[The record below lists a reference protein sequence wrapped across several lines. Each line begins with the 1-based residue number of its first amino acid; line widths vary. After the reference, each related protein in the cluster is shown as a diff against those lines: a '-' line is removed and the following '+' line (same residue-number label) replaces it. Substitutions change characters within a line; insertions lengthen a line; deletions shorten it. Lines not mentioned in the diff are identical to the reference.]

1 MWQGYNYITMCY
13 SNQLQQKVGCCD
25 VELGEIDPTF
35 EVGVGIGSVGKK
47 WNIVASRLDKSH
59 IW

>member
-1 MWQGYNYITMCY
+1 MCY
-13 SNQLQQKVGCCD
+13 SNQLQQEVGCCD

-35 EVGVGIGSVGKK
+35 EVGIGIGSVGKK
-47 WNIVASRLDKSH
+47 WNIVASRLNKGH